1 MQATS
6 AKLALKLR
14 IPSWADEARGASV
27 LVNGEPWEGCQA
39 AAGHMAGSH
48 CTVERDFR
56 AGAEQLPRI
65 LSSPASFSHHDHFRS
80 RTGSHES
87 AQCQKIGVRVALMCV
102 ISAGDTIAMT
112 LPMSVRAERV
122 QDSRA
127 NYSSLHVCCVIL
139 LCCCTR
145 TAPHSQFYIALHM
158 TLSGIG
164 KSVCNTMPSGQ
175 RAHVSPYPNRTVHT

>member
-1 MQATS
+1 M
-6 AKLALKLR
+6 
-14 IPSWADEARGASV
+14 
-27 LVNGEPWEGCQA
+27 LVNGKPWEECQA
-39 AAGHMAGSH
+39 AAGHMAGSY

-65 LSSPASFSHHDHFRS
+65 LSSPASCSHHHFWS

-127 NYSSLHVCCVIL
+127 DYSSLHVCRVIL
-139 LCCCTR
+139 LCCCTQ

-158 TLSGIG
+158 TLSGIS
-164 KSVCNTMPSGQ
+164 KSVCNTMPSGR
-175 RAHVSPYPNRTVHT
+175 RAHMSPYPNRTVHT

>member
-1 MQATS
+1 M
-6 AKLALKLR
+6 
-14 IPSWADEARGASV
+14 
-27 LVNGEPWEGCQA
+27 LVNGKPWEECQA
-39 AAGHMAGSH
+39 AAGHMAGSY

-65 LSSPASFSHHDHFRS
+65 LSSPASFSHHDHFWS

-87 AQCQKIGVRVALMCV
+87 AQCQKPGVRVALMCV

-127 NYSSLHVCCVIL
+127 DYSSLHVCRVIL

-145 TAPHSQFYIALHM
+145 TAPHSHSIAYDTFRNQQICVQHHALWPKGSHEPLSQQDCAYI
-158 TLSGIG
+158 GWKG
-164 KSVCNTMPSGQ
+164 CVVCRPSWWG
-175 RAHVSPYPNRTVHT
+175 HCSWLG